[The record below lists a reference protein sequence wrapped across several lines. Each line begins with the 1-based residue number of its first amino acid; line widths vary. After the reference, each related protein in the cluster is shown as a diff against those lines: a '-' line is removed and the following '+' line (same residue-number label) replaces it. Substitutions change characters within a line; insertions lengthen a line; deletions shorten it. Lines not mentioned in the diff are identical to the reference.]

1 MSAWI
6 NDRFVS
12 LGLNKKMNLESQSR
26 SLFVFVF
33 LFIPGIV
40 SGIVLLKSYLKLPV
54 DVLFYAK

>member
-12 LGLNKKMNLESQSR
+12 LVLHKKMNLESQSR
-26 SLFVFVF
+26 SLFV
-33 LFIPGIV
+33 FIPGIV